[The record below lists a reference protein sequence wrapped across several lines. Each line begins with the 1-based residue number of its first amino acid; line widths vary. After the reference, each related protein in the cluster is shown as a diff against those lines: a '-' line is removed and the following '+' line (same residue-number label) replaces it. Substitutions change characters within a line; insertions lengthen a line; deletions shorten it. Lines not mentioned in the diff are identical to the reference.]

1 MAAQAWPFLIA
12 RGRQRG
18 YSVLLAP
25 HFLLA
30 EGDYGFLEEATG
42 PVPESDPVRVGVA
55 TSQRGRRFGLA
66 WSEHRVTAA
75 DVGGTADPRDEH
87 SRPLRL
93 LYGFLSADTTITAP
107 AGADLDHA
115 RRAALDTY
123 RRFLTDEHRFT
134 TEPSTPLDT
143 HTTEPS
149 APLDTH
155 ATEPSVPLAARTTE
169 PTTLFAGRTPTPPKP
184 PPARQWLRAVVISA
198 AVVAGAATAIVIV
211 AISAGSG
218 DPPPSCTDTT
228 TATTTSRCGSP
239 TQTTTPDRQQP
250 K

>member
-25 HFLLA
+25 RFLLA

-42 PVPESDPVRVGVA
+42 PVPESNPVRVGVA

-75 DVGGTADPRDEH
+75 DIGGTADPRDEH

-93 LYGFLSADTTITAP
+93 LYGFLSADTTINAP
-107 AGADLDHA
+107 DGADLDHA

-143 HTTEPS
+143 RTTEPS
-149 APLDTH
+149 TLF
-155 ATEPSVPLAARTTE
+155 AART
-169 PTTLFAGRTPTPPKP
+169 LIPPKP
-184 PPARQWLRAVVISA
+184 PPARRWVRAVVISA
-198 AVVAGAATAIVIV
+198 AVVIGAATAVVV
-211 AISAGSG
+211 AIASGSG
-218 DPPPSCTDTT
+218 DPPPSCTEDTSAAGST
-228 TATTTSRCGSP
+228 TTTSSCGSP
-239 TQTTTPDRQQP
+239 TQTTTPDQQQP

>member
-1 MAAQAWPFLIA
+1 MTAEVWPFLIA

-42 PVPESDPVRVGVA
+42 PVPQAQPVRVGAA
-55 TSQRGRRFGLA
+55 TSQRGRRFGLV
-66 WSEHRVTAA
+66 WSEHLVTAA

-93 LYGFLSADTTITAP
+93 LYGVLSADTAINAS

-123 RRFLTDEHRFT
+123 RRFLTDEHHFT
-134 TEPSTPLDT
+134 TEPSNPLDARAA
-143 HTTEPS
+143 EPS
-149 APLDTH
+149 ASFAPTAERAAPVD
-155 ATEPSVPLAARTTE
+155 ARAISPEPPQARRWART
-169 PTTLFAGRTPTPPKP
+169 L
-184 PPARQWLRAVVISA
+184 VISA
-198 AVVAGAATAIVIV
+198 AVVAGAAAVFVVAIVV
-211 AISAGSG
+211 GSG
-218 DPPPSCTDTT
+218 SDDRPPSCPADA
-228 TATTTSRCGSP
+228 TAAGPTMTTSSCGSP
-239 TQTTTPDRQQP
+239 TPTTTPPQP
-250 K
+250 RPR

>member
-25 HFLLA
+25 QFLLA

-55 TSQRGRRFGLA
+55 TSHHGRRFVLA

-75 DVGGTADPRDEH
+75 DVGDTADPRDEH

-123 RRFLTDEHRFT
+123 RRFLTDEHRFS
-134 TEPSTPLDT
+134 TEPSTPLD
-143 HTTEPS
+143 
-149 APLDTH
+149 AR
-155 ATEPSVPLAARTTE
+155 ATEQSVPFAARDTE
-169 PTTLFAGRTPTPPKP
+169 PTTLFAARTLTPPEP
-184 PPARQWLRAVVISA
+184 PPARRWVKAAVISA
-198 AVVAGAATAIVIV
+198 AVVAGAVAAVVV
-211 AISAGSG
+211 AIAADSG
-218 DPPPSCTDTT
+218 DPPPSCAEDTT
-228 TATTTSRCGSP
+228 SAGSTTTTSSCGA
-239 TQTTTPDRQQP
+239 QTTTPAQQQP
-250 K
+250 H